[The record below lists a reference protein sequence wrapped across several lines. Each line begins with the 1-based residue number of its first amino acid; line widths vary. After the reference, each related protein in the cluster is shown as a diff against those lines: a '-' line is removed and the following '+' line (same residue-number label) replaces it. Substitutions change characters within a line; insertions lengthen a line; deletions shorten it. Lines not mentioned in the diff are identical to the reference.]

1 MSTELQPYKDER
13 PIVMKGGLVHWVLPA
28 TWEKISELL
37 ATQTAHRFMR
47 ISELNITINTAEI
60 EGAYTM
66 EQYQDL
72 CKVKQGMWQC
82 EYRNWHNKGKRECEC
97 AREWR
102 QKQERERQAKEDA
115 ENNRPLTDEER
126 AANAEAFRKMSEKA
140 ALDGLP
146 GSIFRRAF
154 EKGNRSGKAIRRSTI
169 KEWEK
174 EKGKAPDLTNLAIDE
189 KA

>member
-13 PIVMKGGLVHWVLPA
+13 PIVMKGGLVHWVLPV

-37 ATQTAHRFMR
+37 ATQTAHRFIR
-47 ISELNITINTAEI
+47 ISELNITINTAEV
-60 EGAYTM
+60 EGTYTM

-102 QKQERERQAKEDA
+102 QKQAEEERKKKEA
-115 ENNRPLTDEER
+115 EDNRPLTDEER
-126 AANAEAFRKMSEKA
+126 KANAEAFRKMSEKA
-140 ALDGLP
+140 ALDGKP
-146 GSIFRRAF
+146 DSIFRQAYM
-154 EKGNRSGKAIRRSTI
+154 KGNRSGKVIRRSTI
-169 KEWEK
+169 AEWEK
-174 EKGKAPDLTNLAIDE
+174 EKKQKADTAGLAIDE
-189 KA
+189 NA